1 MKRGYADGPYGQI
14 HYHDAGVGR
23 PLVLIHQAPMSAR
36 QYDSV
41 FDRLVARGIRPIAI
55 DCPGFGMS
63 DPTPFVPHIE
73 QWACV
78 VPTVLEH
85 LGVQSAVHYGHHTG
99 ALVVTEVEQQ
109 FPQCVEKLVLG
120 GVLIL
125 SEAERKFFDG
135 IVEDEKHMR
144 HKADG
149 SHLVEAF
156 KLRYD
161 MYGKTPEPDPE
172 LITRYTVERFMGLGP
187 FWHGHH
193 AAFAYDHAAAFMK
206 IQRPTLILTNT
217 GDQIYEN
224 AKVAH
229 SMRPDFAFVEIPGGG
244 IDITDQCPEEWGRGH
259 RHIHGLN
266 ARRPF
271 ARKRSTRMREVVD
284 SLNCRASAYPTFRRI
299 DHVGPSSKRTP
310 PQSASVCCNVTRL
323 GRGRRDGSCHS
334 QAIER

>member
-63 DPTPFVPHIE
+63 DPTPFVPYIE

-135 IVEDEKHMR
+135 IVEYEKHMR
-144 HKADG
+144 HKTDG

-244 IDITDQCPEEWGRGH
+244 IDITDQCPEEWVE
-259 RHIHGLN
+259 
-266 ARRPF
+266 A
-271 ARKRSTRMREVVD
+271 
-284 SLNCRASAYPTFRRI
+284 I
-299 DHVGPSSKRTP
+299 DAFMG
-310 PQSASVCCNVTRL
+310 
-323 GRGRRDGSCHS
+323 
-334 QAIER
+334 